1 MDIIAVHGIVS
12 GEVQGVGFR
21 FFVSKTAAA
30 LGINGWVRNCP
41 NGDVEFEAE
50 ASADAIAAF
59 LSAVRRGSAWS
70 HITEVKTRPIDPKG
84 YNDFSIE
91 D

>member
-30 LGINGWVRNCP
+30 LAVNGWVRNHS

-50 ASADAIAAF
+50 ADADAMDAF
-59 LSAVRRGSAWS
+59 LSAVRRGNAWS
-70 HITEVKTRPIDPKG
+70 RVTEVKTRPIDPKG
-84 YNDFSIE
+84 YNGFSIE